1 MKPTLMLLA
10 LCALC
15 GSAIAQTSECR
26 SIPKASDRLAC
37 YDKAA
42 PPASRG
48 KPAATS
54 QIASPEPDQSAL
66 WSVGCRPVPTQAA
79 ESDQSRPSLTAGAP
93 ASQIER
99 CGESGSRCGRVNF
112 TGKVLACG
120 SVVDSA
126 ILR

>member
-1 MKPTLMLLA
+1 MIVDLFSFWRLEMKPILMLLA

-54 QIASPEPDQSAL
+54 QIASPEPDQSVDPL
-66 WSVGCRPVPTQAA
+66 SVENARLDAKINNICRGC
-79 ESDQSRPSLTAGAP
+79 
-93 ASQIER
+93 
-99 CGESGSRCGRVNF
+99 
-112 TGKVLACG
+112 
-120 SVVDSA
+120 
-126 ILR
+126 